1 MNNEYVGGRLIF
13 AVEGGRQSSN
23 GKLPKKYIKCEEWI
37 PSNSSTFFLFC
48 EESIRVDAV
57 KCFYNI
63 IICYKVQN

>member
-1 MNNEYVGGRLIF
+1 MINDYVGGRLIF
-13 AVEGGRQSSN
+13 AVKGVRQSSN
-23 GKLPKKYIKCEEWI
+23 GKLPKNIKCEEWI
-37 PSNSSTFFLFC
+37 PSNSFTFFLFC